1 MVCFLVSNHG
11 HGSVHFIGVFA
22 TFKISFLE
30 IFTEVSAESPV
41 ERLLHG
47 RVGQKERRWR
57 LAVTGSPSATGG
69 LCSVPPASG
78 VRPGS
83 ADSWFGITEDWGS
96 ERWSVCGHGALL
108 CWEVLGGGELGL
120 VE

>member
-11 HGSVHFIGVFA
+11 QRSVHFLGVLA

-30 IFTEVSAESPV
+30 IFTKVSAETPV

-47 RVGQKERRWR
+47 RVGQRERRWR

-78 VRPGS
+78 VWPGY
-83 ADSWFGITEDWGS
+83 AVSWFGITEDQGS
-96 ERWSVCGHGALL
+96 EW
-108 CWEVLGGGELGL
+108 WLGVWL
-120 VE
+120 